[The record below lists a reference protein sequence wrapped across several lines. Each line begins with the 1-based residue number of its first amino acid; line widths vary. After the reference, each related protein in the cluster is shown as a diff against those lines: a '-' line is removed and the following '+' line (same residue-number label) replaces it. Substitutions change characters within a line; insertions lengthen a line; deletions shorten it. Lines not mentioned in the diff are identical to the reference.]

1 MYAVIGAFD
10 NQAQAQDA
18 ANALVQAGFD
28 RGAVHLEHEAHA
40 AVGTQAQAQPGT
52 GRHTGILGFLQ
63 SLFTTEDQANTGHA
77 HTYEEAL
84 RRGSTVLM
92 VNARDD
98 AEATRACTL
107 LHEAGAVDV
116 DERARQWRSEAGDSN
131 VQGAAPARHPLDR
144 AGVRVFPRT

>member
-10 NQAQAQDA
+10 NQPQAQEA
-18 ANALVQAGFD
+18 ADALVQAGFD
-28 RGAVHLEHEAHA
+28 REALHLEHEAHA
-40 AVGTQAQAQPGT
+40 AAGTQAQAGT

-77 HTYEEAL
+77 HTYQEAL

-116 DERARQWRSEAGDSN
+116 DERARQWRSEAGDTN
-131 VQGAAPARHPLDR
+131 VPRAAPARHPLDR
-144 AGVRVFPRT
+144 GGVRVFPRA